1 MRRFMKRFR
10 RGEKG
15 FTLIELLIVVAILG
29 VLAAV
34 IIPNA
39 AGFMITGTLNAAN
52 TELANVQTAA
62 VGYMAENEGVWPTSS
77 DDLASYYTG
86 TLRANYD
93 WAADGTV
100 TGYLDAS
107 GDAALAP
114 TDPWTGIQWQGTP
127 PQWIRTP

>member
-1 MRRFMKRFR
+1 MRRFIRRFR

-29 VLAAV
+29 ILAAV

-62 VGYMAENEGVWPTSS
+62 VGYMAEHEGDWPTSS
-77 DDLASYYTG
+77 DDLSDYYTG
-86 TLRANYD
+86 VLRANYD
-93 WAADGTV
+93 WTSAGV
-100 TGYLDAS
+100 VLGYLDAS
-107 GDAALAP
+107 GNAAVAP
-114 TDPWTGIQWQGTP
+114 ADPWTGIEWQVTP
-127 PQWIRTP
+127 PQWIRS